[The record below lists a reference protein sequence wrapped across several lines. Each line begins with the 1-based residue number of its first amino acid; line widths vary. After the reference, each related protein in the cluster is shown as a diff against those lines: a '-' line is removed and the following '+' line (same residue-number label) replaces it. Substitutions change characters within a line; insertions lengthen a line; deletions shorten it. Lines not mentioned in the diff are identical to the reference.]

1 MPEPTP
7 LTEAVDRLAD
17 RFRAM
22 PQSRLLA
29 AVPGHAS
36 RATAVLALARTL
48 AAVALALEGRQARP
62 FPDAGAFAAGDQLA
76 VAGHDLAAALAALG
90 PAAGAAAGSAGGGG
104 DSAGGSDGGSGSGS
118 GRGDREGGPVVL
130 PVPLGSL
137 PAGGPADG
145 AAVLAEALAAVAA
158 TAELC
163 A

>member
-29 AVPGHAS
+29 AVPGHLS
-36 RATAVLALARTL
+36 RAAAGLALARTL
-48 AAVALALEGRQARP
+48 AAVAQALEGLQPRP

-76 VAGHDLAAALAALG
+76 VAGHDLAAALAAG
-90 PAAGAAAGSAGGGG
+90 EPVAGLATRSV
-104 DSAGGSDGGSGSGS
+104 
-118 GRGDREGGPVVL
+118 PVVL
-130 PVPLGSL
+130 PVPLGAL
-137 PAGGPADG
+137 PAGAPADG

-158 TAELC
+158 TTELC

>member
-104 DSAGGSDGGSGSGS
+104 DSAGGGGSGS

>member
-36 RATAVLALARTL
+36 RATAALALARTL
-48 AAVALALEGRQARP
+48 AAVAQALEGLQPRP

-76 VAGHDLAAALAALG
+76 VAGHDLAAALAAG
-90 PAAGAAAGSAGGGG
+90 EPAAG
-104 DSAGGSDGGSGSGS
+104 D
-118 GRGDREGGPVVL
+118 GPVVL
-130 PVPLGSL
+130 PVPLGAL
-137 PAGGPADG
+137 PAGAPADG
-145 AAVLAEALAAVAA
+145 ATVLAAALAAVAA
-158 TAELC
+158 TTELC

>member
-48 AAVALALEGRQARP
+48 AAVALALEGRQPRP

-90 PAAGAAAGSAGGGG
+90 PAAGPATGSAGTSGDGGVGGG
-104 DSAGGSDGGSGSGS
+104 CDSGS
-118 GRGDREGGPVVL
+118 GDREGGPVIL

-163 A
+163 S

>member
-104 DSAGGSDGGSGSGS
+104 DSTGGSDRGS

-137 PAGGPADG
+137 PAGDPADG